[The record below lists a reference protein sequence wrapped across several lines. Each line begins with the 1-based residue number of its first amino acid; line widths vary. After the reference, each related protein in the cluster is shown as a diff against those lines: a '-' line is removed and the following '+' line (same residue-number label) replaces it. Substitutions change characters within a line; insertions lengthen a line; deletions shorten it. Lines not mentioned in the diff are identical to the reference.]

1 MHYPAEGHIDD
12 IRAATRQLHEVAE
25 ANGLEVVEDWPE
37 SSTALAEISL
47 AENLV
52 LLAPGQ
58 SEDLLMASLAHELG
72 HFMDPWLQAN
82 WEWYDS
88 YRNEGDIEIVAQM
101 AAAIFADWYGINLLA
116 NTDGYL
122 SYWARTSKARR
133 EGTVG
138 ELLERASISGL
149 SLLPQTQD
157 VAHELDRAHQRASY
171 RNATSGFLG
180 RFFRSERRE
189 QKLGII
195 DCSDW

>member
-1 MHYPAEGHIDD
+1 MYCPAEGHIDD
-12 IRAATRQLHEVAE
+12 IRAATRHLYEVAE
-25 ANGLEVVEDWPE
+25 TNGFEVVEDWPI
-37 SSTALAEISL
+37 SSAALAEISL
-47 AENLV
+47 AEKLI

-58 SEDLLMASLAHELG
+58 AEKLLMASLAHELG

-88 YRNEGDIEIVAQM
+88 YPYEGDIEIVAQM
-101 AAAIFADWYGINLLA
+101 AAAIFADWYGIDLLA

-149 SLLPQTQD
+149 SLLPQTND
-157 VAHELDRAHQRASY
+157 VTHELDRARQRLRY
-171 RNATSGFLG
+171 RKATSGFIGKWFKNPRKEQELG
-180 RFFRSERRE
+180 
-189 QKLGII
+189 LV

>member
-1 MHYPAEGHIDD
+1 MYCPAEGHIND
-12 IRAATRQLHEVAE
+12 IRAATHQLHEVAE
-25 ANGLEVVEDWPE
+25 ANGLKVIKDWPE
-37 SSTALAEISL
+37 SPTALAEISL
-47 AENLV
+47 AENLI

-58 SEDLLMASLAHELG
+58 AEELLMASLAHELG
-72 HFMDPWLQAN
+72 HFMDPWLQAS

-88 YRNEGDIEIVAQM
+88 YHHEGDIEIVAQM
-101 AAAIFADWYGINLLA
+101 AAAIFADWYSINLLA

-149 SLLPQTQD
+149 SLLPQTEE
-157 VAHELDRAHQRASY
+157 VAYELDRAHQRLRY
-171 RNATSGFLG
+171 RNATSGLLG
-180 RFFRSERRE
+180 RFFRNERKE
-189 QKLGII
+189 QELGII